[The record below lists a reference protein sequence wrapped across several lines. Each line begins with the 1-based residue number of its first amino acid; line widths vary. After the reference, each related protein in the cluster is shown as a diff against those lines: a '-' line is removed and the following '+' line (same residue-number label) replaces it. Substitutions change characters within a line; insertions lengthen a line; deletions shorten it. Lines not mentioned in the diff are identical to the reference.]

1 MKVARLK
8 NRRCRRLVAC
18 VESEVMK
25 ITSKH
30 MTEWVQSSP
39 CFLGCCAAEGLRQ
52 LHSGLIR
59 KNKTKHKSQC
69 HQKQSQESRNNTS
82 PLFSCT
88 SNQQHACDRGVHL
101 TPPPPRSAHMPAHAR
116 AGSWQVNPVLID
128 ATKWCLK
135 KEDAP
140 TAWTQHY
147 SAKAHITYASVNLF
161 DSARSWFFLILFRGV
176 NFYRWTQ
183 ITRV

>member
-8 NRRCRRLVAC
+8 TRRCRRRVAC

-52 LHSGLIR
+52 QHSGLIR
-59 KNKTKHKSQC
+59 KKHKSQC
-69 HQKQSQESRNNTS
+69 HQKQSQESKNNTS

-88 SNQQHACDRGVHL
+88 SNQQHAYDRGVQL
-101 TPPPPRSAHMPAHAR
+101 NPPPPQICSHACAR
-116 AGSWQVNPVLID
+116 ACTQLTGESGVDWCDQMMFKKKKMLPQREHNTVLQKH
-128 ATKWCLK
+128 TLLMCPSTS
-135 KEDAP
+135 P
-140 TAWTQHY
+140 TQPGADF
-147 SAKAHITYASVNLF
+147 LF
-161 DSARSWFFLILFRGV
+161 YLGGLTFTGEHK
-176 NFYRWTQ
+176 
-183 ITRV
+183 

>member
-8 NRRCRRLVAC
+8 TRRCRRRVAC

-39 CFLGCCAAEGLRQ
+39 CFLGCCATEGLRQ
-52 LHSGLIR
+52 QHSGLIR
-59 KNKTKHKSQC
+59 KKHKSQC
-69 HQKQSQESRNNTS
+69 HQKQSQESKNNTS

-88 SNQQHACDRGVHL
+88 SNQQHAYDRGVQL
-101 TPPPPRSAHMPAHAR
+101 NPPHPRSAHMPAHAR
-116 AGSWQVNPVLID
+116 ARSWQVNPVLID

-135 KEDAP
+135 KRRCS
-140 TAWTQHY
+140 H
-147 SAKAHITYASVNLF
+147 SVNTTLF
-161 DSARSWFFLILFRGV
+161 CKSTHYLCVRQPLRLSQELI
-176 NFYRWTQ
+176 FYF
-183 ITRV
+183 I